1 MLEAGFVLP
10 ITSLR
15 KYSNERDLL
24 IQLQSQQEQGYKWGK
39 LVECRGFRSQMQ
51 KSIVITTGTGKE
63 LVCFK
68 LEK

>member
-1 MLEAGFVLP
+1 MLEAGFVFLTLLS
-10 ITSLR
+10 I
-15 KYSNERDLL
+15 NERDFFDTATA
-24 IQLQSQQEQGYKWGK
+24 QQKQGYKWGE
-39 LVECRGFRSQMQ
+39 LVECRAPDPNA

>member
-1 MLEAGFVLP
+1 MLEAGFVFLTLLS
-10 ITSLR
+10 I
-15 KYSNERDLL
+15 NERDFFDTATA
-24 IQLQSQQEQGYKWGK
+24 QQQQGYKWGK
-39 LVECRGFRSQMQ
+39 LVECRAPDQNA